1 MSDEN
6 VVDQPVEATEP
17 AQDVPTSTAAPEDVV
32 VQGTPVNTENKP
44 DPALDPATSALPYH
58 TEATEKIAADRAEEI
73 ANTEPGPYK
82 YEVNGY
88 TVTEVEGPNPQ
99 ATAVEDANRL
109 WKATLGDFEQFF
121 SNKRAAEMFAETHSP
136 QFAANATVKDAPA
149 VQDIPKT

>member
-1 MSDEN
+1 MADETN
-6 VVDQPVEATEP
+6 EVEQPVVEN
-17 AQDVPTSTAAPEDVV
+17 SAPEPVV
-32 VQGTPVNTENKP
+32 VEGTPVNENKP
-44 DPALDPATSALPYH
+44 DPALDPSTSALPYH

-121 SNKRAAEMFAETHSP
+121 SNRRAAEIFVETHSP
-136 QFAANATVKDAPA
+136 QFALNASVKTAPA